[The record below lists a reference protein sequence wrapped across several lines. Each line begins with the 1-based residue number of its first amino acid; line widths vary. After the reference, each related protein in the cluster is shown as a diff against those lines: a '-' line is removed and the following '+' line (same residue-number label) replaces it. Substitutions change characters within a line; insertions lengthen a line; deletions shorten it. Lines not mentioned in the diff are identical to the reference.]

1 MDLSNNPRAV
11 DLGGA
16 HQAAA
21 VPAVEYCYSTDEEE
35 YHGSFATVDDALAE
49 ANDDLAGQRDAG
61 EAAVVWIGEV
71 VPAARTLQG
80 MSLDTQV
87 EYLVECIDDSLADE
101 IPSDEP
107 VVTLPSEKRDGLAQL
122 IKDYLCEHGKM
133 TRYSVDNPVKH
144 TIVVG
149 AE

>member
-21 VPAVEYCYSTDEEE
+21 APAIEYCYSTDEEE
-35 YHGSFATVDDALAE
+35 YSGRFSTVDEALDGASE
-49 ANDDLAGQRDAG
+49 DLAGQRDAG
-61 EAAVVWIGEV
+61 EAAVVWVGEV
-71 VPAARTLQG
+71 VPAERTLRRLN
-80 MSLDTQV
+80 LDTEV
-87 EYLVECIDDSLADE
+87 EYLVERVDEMLGEE
-101 IPSDEP
+101 IPSDDTIIE
-107 VVTLPSEKRDGLAQL
+107 LAREKHAGLAQL
-122 IKDYLCEHGKM
+122 IKGYLCEHG
-133 TRYSVDNPVKH
+133 RFNRWSVDNPVQH